1 MKILVTG
8 GAGYLGSVIIPKL
21 IQDGHSVVVIDNL
34 KYGQRSLLSLASIYD
49 FEFIQADARE
59 ERILKDQLKKVDAI
73 VPLAALVGAPACDHD
88 PILAHSLNV
97 ESIKNILQ
105 IRSHDQIIIYPTTN
119 SGYGTK
125 SGDVYC
131 TEDTPLEPIS
141 LYGKTK
147 VEAEKLILNEKNTL
161 TLRLATVFGV
171 SARIRIDLLVNH
183 FVYLA
188 VTQGYIVIYE
198 KHFKR
203 NFVYIR
209 DVADCFSF
217 AINNFTSLQGGA
229 YNFGLDDANY
239 SKEELANII
248 KKEVPNFMAVYS
260 EIGEDPDKRN
270 YIVSNQKLKGKGF
283 SAVRT
288 VHQGVRELINAY
300 RMIPEWDVT
309 RNA

>member
-49 FEFIQADARE
+49 FDFIQADARE

-97 ESIKNILQ
+97 ESIKNLLRS
-105 IRSHDQIIIYPTTN
+105 RSHDQIIIYPTTN

-125 SGDVYC
+125 SGEVYC

-203 NFVYIR
+203 NFVHIR

-217 AINNFTSLQGGA
+217 AMNNFTSLQGEA

-300 RMIPEWDVT
+300 RMIPEWDLT

>member
-8 GAGYLGSVIIPKL
+8 GAGYLGSVIIPRL
-21 IQDGHSVVVIDNL
+21 IQEGHSIIVIDNL

-97 ESIKNILQ
+97 ESIKSLLKV
-105 IRSHDQIIIYPTTN
+105 RSHEQVIVYPTTN

-125 SGDVYC
+125 SGEVYC

-183 FVYLA
+183 FVHLA

-203 NFVYIR
+203 NYVHIK

-217 AINNFTSLQGGA
+217 AMNNFTSLKGEA

-248 KKEVPNFMAVYS
+248 KKEVPDFMAVYS
-260 EIGEDPDKRN
+260 DIGEDPDKRN
-270 YIVSNQKLKGKGF
+270 YIVSNEKLKEKGF
-283 SAVRT
+283 SAVRS
-288 VHQGVRELINAY
+288 VHKGVKELIKAY
-300 RMIPEWDVT
+300 KMIPEWDLT